1 MRIKNEDAAKA
12 ASDSS
17 AVTGEP
23 DVLKNEIVH
32 VTNGNRIQFHR
43 QPSPLE
49 FVHSVYVRKSKKLHA
64 IVQHRK
70 KSKDFFAFL
79 FGGLDSRAGVCYSY

>member
-1 MRIKNEDAAKA
+1 MDKNEDAAKA

-32 VTNGNRIQFHR
+32 VTNRNRIQFHKYSSLPKVLHLIYAV
-43 QPSPLE
+43 Q
-49 FVHSVYVRKSKKLHA
+49 SKKLHA

-70 KSKDFFAFL
+70 KSKDFFAFS
-79 FGGLDSRAGVCYSY
+79 FGGLDSGAGVCYSY

>member
-1 MRIKNEDAAKA
+1 MDKNEDAAKA

-32 VTNGNRIQFHR
+32 VTSRNRIQF
-43 QPSPLE
+43 QKALLLSQNASLNICCTE
-49 FVHSVYVRKSKKLHA
+49 QKVARKRATSKE
-64 IVQHRK
+64 VEG
-70 KSKDFFAFL
+70 FFCF
-79 FGGLDSRAGVCYSY
+79 FIWWT